1 MGRQHADLILH
12 PVRLRIVTEL
22 AGRQM
27 TPRQLASALPDIPQ
41 STLYRQIA
49 TLAEGGALEVVAEQS
64 VNGATERTYAVAEG
78 AGRLS
83 PEDMRSLSAEEHVHF
98 FTVYAASLIEAF
110 AQSIQS
116 MDISKIDQ
124 SGMAYSRGV
133 VHLSD
138 AERAEFQQ
146 RMNAVVSEMFTRPP
160 SPERTP
166 YTIAMVVLP
175 TGRNQS

>member
-1 MGRQHADLILH
+1 MSRHHADLILH

-22 AGRQM
+22 AGRRM

-41 STLYRQIA
+41 STLYRQISA
-49 TLAEGGALEVVAEQS
+49 LHEGGVLEVVAEQS
-64 VNGATERTYAVAEG
+64 VNGATERTYAVTQG
-78 AGRLS
+78 GGRLS
-83 PEDMRSLSAEEHVHF
+83 PEDMRTLAADEHIHF

-110 AQSIQS
+110 AQSVQS
-116 MDISKIDQ
+116 IDISRIDE

-146 RMNAVVSEMFTRPP
+146 RMDALVSEMFTRSP

-175 TGRNQS
+175 TERKQS

>member
-1 MGRQHADLILH
+1 MSRHHADLILH

-41 STLYRQIA
+41 STLYRQISA
-49 TLAEGGALEVVAEQS
+49 LAEGGVLEVVAEQS
-64 VNGATERTYAVAEG
+64 VNGATERTYALVEG
-78 AGRLS
+78 GGRLS
-83 PEDMRSLSAEEHVHF
+83 PDDMRSLSTEEHVHF

-110 AQSIQS
+110 AQSVQS
-116 MDISKIDQ
+116 MDISRIDQ

-146 RMNAVVSEMFTRPP
+146 RMNAVVAEMLSRPP

-175 TGRNQS
+175 TERKQS